1 MTNTEIKSL
10 FGIMAEF
17 KDAASLAEATK
28 RAYAMGYRQMD
39 AYTPYPVEDVIH
51 ALGLRRNEIPFIVF
65 LGGCLGAI
73 VGFSMCYYFQVIDY
87 PLVAGG
93 KPLNS
98 WPMYIPIT
106 FELTVLF
113 AALSAV
119 FGMLALNGFP
129 SPYHPVFNCPH
140 FERASQ
146 DRFFLCIE
154 ATDPLFD
161 LEKTKQFLLSL
172 KPVEVCEVAR

>member
-1 MTNTEIKSL
+1 MTAPPTL
-10 FGIMAEF
+10 HGLMAEF
-17 KDAASLAEATK
+17 ETAEQLIHATEK
-28 RAYAMGYRQMD
+28 AYQAGYRVMD
-39 AYTPYPVEDVIH
+39 AYSPYPIEEVAH
-51 ALGLRRNEIPFIVF
+51 ALGLHRNEVPRIVF
-65 LGGCLGAI
+65 FGGLIGCLL
-73 VGFSMCYYFQVIDY
+73 GFGMCYYFQTIDY

-106 FELTVLF
+106 FEMTVLF

-129 SPYHPVFNCPH
+129 MPYHPVFNHPR

-154 ATDPLFD
+154 SADPKFDREATR
-161 LEKTKQFLLSL
+161 TFLLSL
-172 KPVEVCEVAR
+172 NPVEVSEVAA

>member
-1 MTNTEIKSL
+1 MSATTRNL
-10 FGIMAEF
+10 YGLMAEF
-17 KDAASLAEATK
+17 ETAEALAIATEK
-28 RAYAMGYRQMD
+28 AYAAGYRKMD
-39 AYTPYPVEDVIH
+39 AYTPYPVEEVIH
-51 ALGLRRNEIPFIVF
+51 ALGLKRNEVPFIVF
-65 LGGCLGAI
+65 LGGLIGCL
-73 VGFSMCYYFQVIDY
+73 VGFGMCYYFQVIDY

-106 FELTVLF
+106 FEVTVLF

-129 SPYHPVFNCPH
+129 QPYHPVFNNPR

-154 ATDPLFD
+154 SADPLFD
-161 LEKTKQFLLSL
+161 PQRTREFLQTLN
-172 KPVEVCEVAR
+172 PVEVAEVAQ

>member
-1 MTNTEIKSL
+1 MRHSGSL
-10 FGIMAEF
+10 HGIIAEF
-17 KDAASLAEATK
+17 ETAQELVEATK
-28 RAYAMGYRQMD
+28 KAYEAGYRKMD
-39 AYTPYPVEDVIH
+39 AYSPYPIEEVAH
-51 ALGLRRNEIPFIVF
+51 ALGLHRNEVPAIVF
-65 LGGCLGAI
+65 VGGLLGCLL
-73 VGFSMCYYFQVIDY
+73 GFGMCYYFQVIDY
-87 PLVAGG
+87 PIVAGG

-106 FELTVLF
+106 FEMTVLF

-129 SPYHPVFNCPH
+129 SPYHPVFNHPR

-154 ATDPLFD
+154 SSDPKFDREATRA
-161 LEKTKQFLLSL
+161 FLASL
-172 KPVEVCEVAR
+172 KPVEVAEVGA

>member
-1 MTNTEIKSL
+1 MTTPASL
-10 FGIMAEF
+10 YGLMAEF
-17 KDAASLAEATK
+17 ETAEALVNATEK
-28 RAYAMGYRQMD
+28 AYAAGYRKMD
-39 AYTPYPVEDVIH
+39 AYSPYPIEEVAE
-51 ALGLRRNEIPFIVF
+51 ALGLKKNEVPAIVF
-65 LGGCLGAI
+65 LGGLIGCLL
-73 VGFSMCYYFQVIDY
+73 GFSMCYYFQTIQY

-106 FELTVLF
+106 FEMTVLF

-119 FGMLALNGFP
+119 FGMLGLNGFP
-129 SPYHPVFNCPH
+129 APYHPVFNCPR

-154 ATDPLFD
+154 SADPQFDREATRA
-161 LEKTKQFLLSL
+161 FLQSL
-172 KPVEVCEVAR
+172 NPVEVNEVAA

>member
-1 MTNTEIKSL
+1 MNHEGRQPL
-10 FGIMAEF
+10 YGIIAEF
-17 KDAASLAEATK
+17 DTAEALAVATK
-28 RAYAMGYRQMD
+28 KAYEAGYRAID
-39 AYTPYPVEDVIH
+39 AYSPYPVEEVFH
-51 ALGLRRNEIPFIVF
+51 ALNLERNEVPLIV
-65 LGGCLGAI
+65 LIGGCLGA
-73 VGFSMCYYFQVIDY
+73 VLGFSMCYYFQVIDY

-113 AALSAV
+113 AALSAE

-129 SPYHPVFNCPH
+129 SPHHPVFNCPA

-154 ATDPLFD
+154 KADPKFET
-161 LEKTKQFLLSL
+161 EKTKEFLRSL
-172 KPVEVCEVAR
+172 NPLEVSEVAW